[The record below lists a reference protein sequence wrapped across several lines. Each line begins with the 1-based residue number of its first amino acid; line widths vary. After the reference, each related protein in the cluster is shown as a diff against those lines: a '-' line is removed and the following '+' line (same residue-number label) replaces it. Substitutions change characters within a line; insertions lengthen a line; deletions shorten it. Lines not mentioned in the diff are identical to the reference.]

1 MRILKCNRCGKVDY
15 EVRCAR
21 DYHIYNGTLPP
32 RDFRG
37 PGIYIDLCDDC
48 YKDFVAWL
56 DGEKRAPETGKSF
69 DCSEK
74 AVKSAK
80 AEAYKEFAEKLK
92 QHKRKRLWNSAVLV
106 EDIDNVLGEMVGEEK

>member
-21 DYHIYNGTLPP
+21 DYYIYNGPISP
-32 RDFRG
+32 KDFFNLDR
-37 PGIYIDLCDDC
+37 YIDLCDDC

-92 QHKRKRLWNSAVLV
+92 QHKRVLLWNSAVLV